1 MSSQIEKDIKEI
13 KKRLDALFVISQN
26 ILSLLIMEEEPLP
39 DEKEAIKRKE
49 DLIDEQTL
57 IEALKR

>member
-1 MSSQIEKDIKEI
+1 MSSQIEKDIKEV

-57 IEALKR
+57 IGALKR